1 MAKKEENTPK
11 APRLST
17 IERLQ
22 LQLAEAEAKQKERD
36 AKKVD
41 AIKEQ
46 YRAAAAR
53 LQKAE
58 LKVAD
63 LIRRITEAVGHDEM
77 VRITEAIDQE
87 VNAEIDA
94 ADTESE

>member
-36 AKKVD
+36 AKKV
-41 AIKEQ
+41 AALKEQ
-46 YRAAAAR
+46 YTAAQAR
-53 LQKAE
+53 LDKE
-58 LKVAD
+58 LAKVNELAAKLHELENPD
-63 LIRRITEAVGHDEM
+63 TTDGVDVSDGVGEP
-77 VRITEAIDQE
+77 
-87 VNAEIDA
+87 
-94 ADTESE
+94 TESE

>member
-22 LQLAEAEAKQKERD
+22 RQLAEAEAKQKERNT
-36 AKKVD
+36 KRVN

-46 YRAAAAR
+46 YAAAVGR
-53 LQKAE
+53 LEKAQAKVDE
-58 LKVAD
+58 LAATLHELENPDTTAD
-63 LIRRITEAVGHDEM
+63 TIVTDGVGEP
-77 VRITEAIDQE
+77 
-87 VNAEIDA
+87 
-94 ADTESE
+94 TESE

>member
-36 AKKVD
+36 AKKV
-41 AIKEQ
+41 AALKEQ
-46 YRAAAAR
+46 YPAAQAR
-53 LQKAE
+53 LDKE
-58 LKVAD
+58 LAKVNELAAKLHELENPD
-63 LIRRITEAVGHDEM
+63 TIATDGVGEP
-77 VRITEAIDQE
+77 
-87 VNAEIDA
+87 
-94 ADTESE
+94 TESE

>member
-46 YRAAAAR
+46 YSAALVRLEKAQAKVDELAAK
-53 LQKAE
+53 LHE
-58 LKVAD
+58 LENPDTTDGVD
-63 LIRRITEAVGHDEM
+63 DSDGVGEP
-77 VRITEAIDQE
+77 
-87 VNAEIDA
+87 
-94 ADTESE
+94 TESE

>member
-36 AKKVD
+36 AKKV
-41 AIKEQ
+41 AALKEQ
-46 YRAAAAR
+46 YTAAQAR
-53 LQKAE
+53 LDKE
-58 LKVAD
+58 LAKVNELAAKLHELENPD
-63 LIRRITEAVGHDEM
+63 TTDGVDVSDGVGEL
-77 VRITEAIDQE
+77 
-87 VNAEIDA
+87 
-94 ADTESE
+94 TESE

>member
-46 YRAAAAR
+46 YTAAQAR
-53 LQKAE
+53 LDKE
-58 LKVAD
+58 LAKVNELAAKLHELENPD
-63 LIRRITEAVGHDEM
+63 TTDGVDVSDGVGEP
-77 VRITEAIDQE
+77 
-87 VNAEIDA
+87 
-94 ADTESE
+94 TESE

>member
-46 YRAAAAR
+46 
-53 LQKAE
+53 
-58 LKVAD
+58 
-63 LIRRITEAVGHDEM
+63 
-77 VRITEAIDQE
+77 
-87 VNAEIDA
+87 
-94 ADTESE
+94 

>member
-36 AKKVD
+36 AKKID

-46 YRAAAAR
+46 YVAAVAR
-53 LQKAE
+53 LEKAQAKVDE
-58 LKVAD
+58 LAAKLHELENPDTIVTD
-63 LIRRITEAVGHDEM
+63 GVGEP
-77 VRITEAIDQE
+77 
-87 VNAEIDA
+87 
-94 ADTESE
+94 TESE

>member
-1 MAKKEENTPK
+1 MARTEENTPK

-22 LQLAEAEAKQKERD
+22 LQLAEAEAKQKARD

-46 YRAAAAR
+46 YSAALVRLEKAQAKVDELRAK
-53 LQKAE
+53 LNE
-58 LKVAD
+58 LDVTVD
-63 LIRRITEAVGHDEM
+63 TIVTDGVGEP
-77 VRITEAIDQE
+77 
-87 VNAEIDA
+87 
-94 ADTESE
+94 TESE

>member
-36 AKKVD
+36 AKKV
-41 AIKEQ
+41 AALKEQ
-46 YRAAAAR
+46 YTAAQAR
-53 LQKAE
+53 LDKE
-58 LKVAD
+58 LAKVNELAAKLHELENPD
-63 LIRRITEAVGHDEM
+63 TIVTDGVGEP
-77 VRITEAIDQE
+77 TA
-87 VNAEIDA
+87 
-94 ADTESE
+94 SE

>member
-46 YRAAAAR
+46 YSAALAR
-53 LQKAE
+53 LEKAQAKVDE
-58 LKVAD
+58 LSAKLHELENSDTIVTD
-63 LIRRITEAVGHDEM
+63 GVGEP
-77 VRITEAIDQE
+77 
-87 VNAEIDA
+87 
-94 ADTESE
+94 TESE

>member
-46 YRAAAAR
+46 YSAALAR
-53 LQKAE
+53 LEKAQAKVDE
-58 LKVAD
+58 LSAKLHELENSDTLVTD
-63 LIRRITEAVGHDEM
+63 GVGEPT
-77 VRITEAIDQE
+77 V
-87 VNAEIDA
+87 
-94 ADTESE
+94 SE

>member
-36 AKKVD
+36 AKKV
-41 AIKEQ
+41 AALKEQ
-46 YRAAAAR
+46 YTAAQAR
-53 LQKAE
+53 LDKE
-58 LKVAD
+58 LAKVNELAAKLHELENPD
-63 LIRRITEAVGHDEM
+63 TIVTDGVGEP
-77 VRITEAIDQE
+77 
-87 VNAEIDA
+87 
-94 ADTESE
+94 TESE

>member
-36 AKKVD
+36 AKKV
-41 AIKEQ
+41 AALKEQ
-46 YRAAAAR
+46 YTAAQAR
-53 LQKAE
+53 LDKE
-58 LKVAD
+58 LAKVNELAAKLRELENPD
-63 LIRRITEAVGHDEM
+63 TIATDGVGEP
-77 VRITEAIDQE
+77 
-87 VNAEIDA
+87 
-94 ADTESE
+94 TESE

>member
-36 AKKVD
+36 AKKV
-41 AIKEQ
+41 AALKEQ
-46 YRAAAAR
+46 YTAAQAR
-53 LQKAE
+53 LDKE
-58 LKVAD
+58 LAKVNELAAKLYELENPD
-63 LIRRITEAVGHDEM
+63 TTDGVDVSDGVGEP
-77 VRITEAIDQE
+77 
-87 VNAEIDA
+87 
-94 ADTESE
+94 TESE

>member
-36 AKKVD
+36 AKKV
-41 AIKEQ
+41 AALKEQ
-46 YRAAAAR
+46 YTAAQAR
-53 LQKAE
+53 LDKVLAKVNE
-58 LKVAD
+58 LAAKLHELENPDTTDGVD
-63 LIRRITEAVGHDEM
+63 VSDGVGEP
-77 VRITEAIDQE
+77 
-87 VNAEIDA
+87 
-94 ADTESE
+94 TESE

>member
-36 AKKVD
+36 AKKV
-41 AIKEQ
+41 AALKEQ
-46 YRAAAAR
+46 YTAAQAR
-53 LQKAE
+53 LDKE
-58 LKVAD
+58 LAKVNELAAKLAKVNELENPD
-63 LIRRITEAVGHDEM
+63 TTDGVDVSDGVGEP
-77 VRITEAIDQE
+77 
-87 VNAEIDA
+87 
-94 ADTESE
+94 TESE

>member
-36 AKKVD
+36 AKKVA

-46 YRAAAAR
+46 YTAAQAR
-53 LQKAE
+53 LDKVLAKVNQLAAKLYE
-58 LKVAD
+58 LENPGTTDGVD
-63 LIRRITEAVGHDEM
+63 DTDCVGEPTD
-77 VRITEAIDQE
+77 
-87 VNAEIDA
+87 
-94 ADTESE
+94 SE

>member
-41 AIKEQ
+41 AIKKQ
-46 YRAAAAR
+46 YTAAQAR
-53 LQKAE
+53 LEKAQAKVNE
-58 LKVAD
+58 LAAKLHELENPDTTDGVD
-63 LIRRITEAVGHDEM
+63 VSDGVGEP
-77 VRITEAIDQE
+77 
-87 VNAEIDA
+87 
-94 ADTESE
+94 TESE

>member
-36 AKKVD
+36 AKKV
-41 AIKEQ
+41 AALQEQ
-46 YRAAAAR
+46 YVAAVAR
-53 LQKAE
+53 LEKAQAKVNE
-58 LKVAD
+58 LAAKLHELENPDTTDGVD
-63 LIRRITEAVGHDEM
+63 VSDGVGEP
-77 VRITEAIDQE
+77 
-87 VNAEIDA
+87 
-94 ADTESE
+94 TESE

>member
-36 AKKVD
+36 AKKV
-41 AIKEQ
+41 AALTEQ
-46 YRAAAAR
+46 YTAAQAR
-53 LQKAE
+53 LDKE
-58 LKVAD
+58 LAKVNELAAKLHELENPD
-63 LIRRITEAVGHDEM
+63 TTDGVDVSDGVGEP
-77 VRITEAIDQE
+77 
-87 VNAEIDA
+87 
-94 ADTESE
+94 TESE